1 MKMTLTGMG
10 ALASL
15 LIGMIGTSG
24 SALADTNTYAGAL
37 CEPLGTGQQFS
48 RTISFGMGNP
58 NPFAS
63 AIFVCPLVRDNLP
76 AAFPFVSGAQVVVN
90 DFTTTG
96 LVTCTLT
103 SKSAGGGTLAAQA
116 RSTTS
121 PGVGIQTLVFGAL
134 PTQSTGYLTLHC
146 VLPPRATAGGQG
158 TSRVVSYRATEL

>member
-1 MKMTLTGMG
+1 MKITLAGMG

-15 LIGMIGTSG
+15 FLGMSGT
-24 SALADTNTYAGAL
+24 ALADTNTYAGAL
-37 CEPLGTGQQFS
+37 CEPLIAGQSFS
-48 RTISFGMGNP
+48 RAISFGMGNP
-58 NPFAS
+58 NALAS
-63 AIFVCPLVRDNLP
+63 ATFVCPLVRDNLP

-96 LVTCTLT
+96 LITCTLT
-103 SKSAGGGTLAAQA
+103 SKAAGGGTLGLLS

-121 PGVGIQTLVFGAL
+121 AGVGIQTLVFGAL